1 MKVVTLQQL
10 EQDLDRL
17 LDGVIEEGEHF
28 RVSVSWIT
36 CADTINEPCIDSKWK
51 EKSVIMLPAEDYEF
65 FQEIYKEWQADAPIR
80 HAIEDAPAFEE
91 LREERKEEDRL
102 MAWA

>member
-36 CADTINEPCIDSKWK
+36 CADTIDELIMYSLSLGLISVNISKII
-51 EKSVIMLPAEDYEF
+51 SSHCF
-65 FQEIYKEWQADAPIR
+65 FIR
-80 HAIEDAPAFEE
+80 TFSNNSFTFG
-91 LREERKEEDRL
+91 LRS
-102 MAWA
+102 

>member
-10 EQDLDRL
+10 EQDLDRH

-36 CADTINEPCIDSKWK
+36 CADTIDEPCIDSKWK
-51 EKSVIMLPAEDYEF
+51 E
-65 FQEIYKEWQADAPIR
+65 
-80 HAIEDAPAFEE
+80 
-91 LREERKEEDRL
+91 
-102 MAWA
+102 